1 MFSNIT
7 DLNWQALDWC
17 NYQNN
22 LYHRAT
28 ASVPQQVH
36 MTNCVVQLHELPKT
50 DAIRFYLCPERKI
63 SFDGFVNY
71 EDVDSVF
78 CTVIPAKQQGFSTT
92 ATPCIFTQLICVF
105 CWLRIT
111 LHGAVRTASAKDN
124 TRILLNRRSSLRC
137 RSRHKFSGFPS
148 RKAIFPLP
156 SLTLTRRI
164 RYE

>member
-1 MFSNIT
+1 
-7 DLNWQALDWC
+7 
-17 NYQNN
+17 
-22 LYHRAT
+22 
-28 ASVPQQVH
+28 
-36 MTNCVVQLHELPKT
+36 MTNCAVRLHELPKT

-71 EDVDSVF
+71 EGRRFGVPYSYSGKTAKISHSGDTLYIYSADLRLLLVMHNVTWSRKDSF
-78 CTVIPAKQQGFSTT
+78 C
-92 ATPCIFTQLICVF
+92 
-105 CWLRIT
+105 
-111 LHGAVRTASAKDN
+111 SAKDN